1 MFGDDLGLLDGIFE
15 AAQQLVFF
23 SRYYG
28 RLWIPLILVS
38 IAAAIYI
45 FVDSNRRNIKN
56 AVFWRVAA
64 VVNVALFIPTI
75 IVAFDF
81 MSAVLGGNW
90 DILALFAYMGI
101 ASSIIALGLSIGYW
115 INFRELARFEP
126 EPEYGE
132 NVYTPPPPT
141 PQPMRQPAPAPQQ
154 PRAPY
159 KSPKPKANAWLVM
172 KSNNKNYQLNRGTTF
187 IGRSSKTD
195 IPILNDATVSS
206 QHIKITEENG
216 HYKMVDLGST
226 NGTWVNG
233 YRVRQPILLD
243 INDEIRLGDNT
254 YMKFVAS

>member
-1 MFGDDLGLLDGIFE
+1 MFGDDLGILDGIVD
-15 AAQQLVFF
+15 AAQQLMFLI
-23 SRYYG
+23 RYYN
-28 RLWIPLILVS
+28 RLWILLILVS
-38 IAAAIYI
+38 IAVAIYI
-45 FVDSNRRNIKN
+45 FLDSNRRNIEN

-64 VVNVALFIPTI
+64 IVNVALFIPTVV
-75 IVAFDF
+75 VAFDL
-81 MSAVLGGNW
+81 MSAFLSTDW
-90 DILALFAYMGI
+90 DILALFAYMGV
-101 ASSIIALGLSIGYW
+101 ASSIIAVGLGIGYW
-115 INFRELARFEP
+115 INFRELTRFDP
-126 EPEYGE
+126 EPEYDA
-132 NVYTPPPPT
+132 NVYTPPPPS
-141 PQPMRQPAPAPQQ
+141 PQPMQRPAPAPQQ

-195 IPILNDATVSS
+195 IPILNDPTVSS

-216 HYKMVDLGST
+216 HFKMVDLGST